1 MKSTSFIGVLIV
13 LALIWPISI
22 IWAAN
27 TLFPALAIPY
37 TFKTWIAALVL
48 SMLFQKID
56 KVD

>member
-1 MKSTSFIGVLIV
+1 MKSTSFIGLLIV

-27 TLFPALAIPY
+27 TLFPALEIPY
-37 TFKTWIAALVL
+37 TFKTWIAAFVL